1 MSLSWIVT
9 AETSFDL
16 AACIEELNES
26 LSEERDDPGEAK
38 WIRDTVEESLNN
50 LHMCSECQS
59 KTVEGQLCVVLRNA
73 KDEGVIKII
82 GCATAAAKTGSRV
95 SWRRSK
101 SCVNA
106 AKPSSGGS
114 LRVTTKATSARYP
127 LTSSSNEC
135 GNGDGNVSRATD
147 VKTIM

>member
-82 GCATAAAKTGSRV
+82 GCANCCGEDRLESVLATIQELCERSETELWWQPESDDEGDFGEV
-95 SWRRSK
+95 SPDEFFERMRQWRRQ
-101 SCVNA
+101 
-106 AKPSSGGS
+106 
-114 LRVTTKATSARYP
+114 RFE
-127 LTSSSNEC
+127 SN
-135 GNGDGNVSRATD
+135 
-147 VKTIM
+147 